1 MIDLQQGELIR
12 NVQLYRHRGKGSFYV
27 GSVSS
32 KSQRCQV
39 AAADVLEFSIDDV
52 DGAWLVS
59 TCSRILFR
67 RRYLECLLSLP
78 AADADVRVCDGC
90 GMWFD
95 ASLRG
100 CCGG

>member
-1 MIDLQQGELIR
+1 MIDLRSGEVIS
-12 NVQLYRHRGKGSFYV
+12 NVQLFRHRRSGVFYL
-27 GSVSS
+27 GSVNSRG
-32 KSQRCQV
+32 QRCRV
-39 AAADVLEFSIDDV
+39 SAADVLDFAIDDV
-52 DGAWLVS
+52 AGAWLVS

-67 RRYLECLLSLP
+67 RRYLDALLAMP

-100 CCGG
+100 CCE

>member
-1 MIDLQQGELIR
+1 MIDLRAGETIG
-12 NVQLYRHRGKGSFYV
+12 NVQLYRHRRTGVFYV
-27 GSVSS
+27 GSVRC

-39 AAADVLEFSIDDV
+39 AAADVLEFAIDDV
-52 DGAWLVS
+52 NGAWLVS
-59 TCSRILFR
+59 TCSRIVFR
-67 RRYLECLLSLP
+67 RRYLDALASLP

-100 CCGG
+100 CCE